1 MRRIPLLVAL
11 VLGLSAVSARG
22 QSTLTEGGIPVPPPP
37 SSFSDNSRPV
47 SGGPAQVTVSAPAP
61 AVVYVPVSGTA
72 PAPAAAPAT
81 VVVRLPAD
89 ARLTFNGEPTRS
101 TGATRTFLSPPL
113 EAGRTYGYTLE
124 AEVTQDGRKM
134 TVTRQVSVRA
144 GQDREVQLNPSAFQ
158 LARK

>member
-1 MRRIPLLVAL
+1 MRRVLLLVAL
-11 VLGLSAVSARG
+11 LLGLTAASARG
-22 QSTLTEGGIPVPPPP
+22 QSALTEGNIPVPPPA
-37 SSFSDNSRPV
+37 SSFSDSYRPAP
-47 SGGPAQVTVSAPAP
+47 GGPAQVTVSAPAP
-61 AVVYVPVSGTA
+61 APRAVYVYVS
-72 PAPAAAPAT
+72 APAAAPAT

-124 AEVTQDGRKM
+124 AEVTQGGRKM